1 MDKEDKKGNENK
13 KEGEEMAVLEKEMTT
28 FADFVRKNRK
38 KIWENAESN
47 TIRNNDGDVVI
58 SKDDP
63 SRNEHKWTEI
73 YKELEKE

>member
-13 KEGEEMAVLEKEMTT
+13 KEGEDMAVLEKEMTT

-38 KIWENAESN
+38 KIRENAESN

-73 YKELEKE
+73 